1 MMLQRA
7 RSPMRSRACGYGRC
21 MDRTTIAAQMRA
33 ASSPN
38 DICNAINAARAW
50 LADHPEDDDLRTALQ
65 HLMRAER
72 EHFAVRR

>member
-1 MMLQRA
+1 
-7 RSPMRSRACGYGRC
+7 
-21 MDRTTIAAQMRA
+21 MRA

-38 DICNAINAARAW
+38 DICNAINAARTW